1 METDSSIFM
10 KSKNLLEYLI
20 NEQLSSVEFVQDYLQ
35 LHFEDKTLT
44 CYVWPCVMRN
54 GDEYRI
60 NHTDYK
66 NQLCSFIAEKVTN
79 VTIIE
84 KISLTITFRS
94 GSQIILSLDPT
105 NPEIVGEIA
114 ILSDDE
120 NNWSVFE

>member
-1 METDSSIFM
+1 M
-10 KSKNLLEYLI
+10 KSKNLLECLI

-44 CYVWPCVMRN
+44 CYVWPFVITN
-54 GDEYRI
+54 GCEYRSSHI
-60 NHTDYK
+60 EYK
-66 NQLCSFIAEKVTN
+66 NRLCDVIADRVSN
-79 VTIIE
+79 VDLIE
-84 KISLTITFRS
+84 NTRLTIAFES
-94 GSQIILSLDPT
+94 GSEIILSLDPS